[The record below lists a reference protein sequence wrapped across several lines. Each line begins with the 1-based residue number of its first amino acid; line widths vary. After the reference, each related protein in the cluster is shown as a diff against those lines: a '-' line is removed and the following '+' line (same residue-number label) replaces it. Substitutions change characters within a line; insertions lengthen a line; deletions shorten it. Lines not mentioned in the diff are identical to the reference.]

1 MEGEFFK
8 IEEMYVYS
16 RSGKGNDTEEKRRTH
31 GVMSFTDD
39 MAV

>member
-16 RSGKGNDTEEKRRTH
+16 RSGKGNDTEEKRRKKGRGIETEE
-31 GVMSFTDD
+31 TT
-39 MAV
+39 